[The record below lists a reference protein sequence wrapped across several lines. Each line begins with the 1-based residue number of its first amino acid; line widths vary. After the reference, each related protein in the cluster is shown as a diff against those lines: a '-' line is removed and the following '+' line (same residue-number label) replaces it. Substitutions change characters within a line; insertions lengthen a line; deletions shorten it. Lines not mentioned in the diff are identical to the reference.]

1 MPISLKKSRG
11 FKKMPSYEKNK
22 SSGLWSCRFRET
34 DETGATHQ
42 KRLSGFPTKRE
53 AQYGYEDYIKS
64 VEERI
69 KAKKAE
75 EQAAMPDPGNMTFDE
90 LYEKF
95 IEFKR
100 TRVKETTL
108 YDLTTK
114 TKSRLLPFFTG
125 KRMKDIKPATV
136 LEWQNSLSEYS
147 YQYKTNLLSFLSS
160 IYAYGEKY
168 HDIPNIINKVD
179 RPRNLEGKKEMRFW
193 APEEFKKA
201 IATIKSP
208 EYRMFFT
215 TLYIT
220 GCRRGEALA
229 LTWNDIDIDNKTID
243 IKKSVAF
250 KVKTGDK
257 NYKITT
263 PKNVGSNRTVAIPDF
278 LIKELM
284 EYKAWQS
291 ERKGGTEFVFGGATP
306 LPPTSIL
313 RILDEAAKAANVPKI
328 RVHDLRHSCA
338 SYLIHAGV
346 SIVAVSRQLGH
357 TNIEQTLNT
366 YSHMLPDDRTMI
378 RNNLEA
384 LGTKLGTK
392 K

>member
-1 MPISLKKSRG
+1 
-11 FKKMPSYEKNK
+11 MPSYEKNK
-22 SSGLWSCRFRET
+22 SSGLWSCRFRVT
-34 DETGATHQ
+34 DENGISHQ

-64 VEERI
+64 EEER
-69 KAKKAE
+69 KAAKFAAE
-75 EQAAMPDPGNMTFDE
+75 QIETPDPNSMTFDE
-90 LYEKF
+90 LYAKF
-95 IEFKR
+95 IDFKR

-108 YDLTTK
+108 YDLVRK
-114 TKSRLLPFFTG
+114 TESRLLPFFTG
-125 KRMKDIKPATV
+125 KRLKDIKPATV

-147 YQYKTNLLSFLSS
+147 FQYRTNLLSFLSS

-168 HDIPNIINKVD
+168 HDITNIMNKVD
-179 RPRNLEGKKEMRFW
+179 RPRNLEGKKEMLFW
-193 APEEFKKA
+193 TPEQFQKA
-201 IATIKSP
+201 INTIGSP
-208 EYRMFFT
+208 EYKMLFT

-229 LTWNDIDIDNKTID
+229 LTWNDIDEKAGIITIN
-243 IKKSVAF
+243 KSVAF
-250 KVKTGDK
+250 KVKTGNK

-263 PKNVGSNRTVAIPDF
+263 PKNIGSNRTVAIPDF
-278 LIKELM
+278 LVKQLK
-284 EYKAWQS
+284 EYKKWQTKNKPS
-291 ERKGGTEFVFGGATP
+291 TEFVFGGDTP

-313 RILDEAAKAANVPKI
+313 RTLDEAAKTANVPKI

-366 YSHMLPDDRTMI
+366 YSHMLPDDRTI
-378 RNNLEA
+378 IKNNLEN
-384 LGTKLGTK
+384 LGTLLGTK

>member
-1 MPISLKKSRG
+1 
-11 FKKMPSYEKNK
+11 MPSYEKNK

-42 KRLSGFPTKRE
+42 KRLSGFATKRE
-53 AQYGYEDYIKS
+53 AQYGYEDYLKTA
-64 VEERI
+64 EERRS
-69 KAKKAE
+69 AKIAAE
-75 EQAAMPDPGNMTFDE
+75 EAVTPDPQNMIFDE

-125 KRMKDIKPATV
+125 KRIKDIKPSTV

-147 YQYKTNLLSFLSS
+147 YQYKTNLLSFLSA
-160 IYAYGEKY
+160 IYAYGERY
-168 HDIPNIINKVD
+168 HDIINIMNKVD
-179 RPRNLEGKKEMRFW
+179 RPRNLEGKKEMLFW
-193 APEEFKKA
+193 TPEQFKKA
-201 IATIKSP
+201 ISKVASP
-208 EYRMFFT
+208 EYRMLFT
-215 TLYIT
+215 LLYIT

-229 LTWNDIDIDNKTID
+229 LTWKDVDAEAKTIN
-243 IKKSVAF
+243 ISKSAAF

-263 PKNVGSNRTVAIPDF
+263 PKNIGSNRTVAIPDF

-284 EYKAWQS
+284 EYKEWQAAHKS
-291 ERKGGTEFVFGGATP
+291 GTEFVFGGEAP

-313 RILDEAAKAANVPKI
+313 RTLDDAAKEAGVQKI

-357 TNIEQTLNT
+357 NNIEQTLNT

-384 LGTKLGTK
+384 LGTRLGTDLGTK